1 MMHQTELETLPSS
14 RIVVLVGNYGSGK
27 TEISLNLALKLAA
40 RGEKVT
46 LVDLDIVNPYFRS
59 SERTAL
65 LNAHGIR
72 VYAPSFAMTTVD
84 VPSLPA
90 EIQAVFADKTRR
102 VIFDVGGDD
111 TGAAAL
117 GQYKPY
123 FDQDD
128 VTMLFVVNA
137 FRPLSGDPD
146 SVCDLM
152 HRIAAR
158 SRLTP
163 NTLVNNA
170 NVSWET
176 QEQDLLRGEELLK
189 EVSARMNI
197 PVGYLCAKQDIMER
211 LPENLTGERIQI
223 DILMRPEWL

>member
-1 MMHQTELETLPSS
+1 MQSENLPKA
-14 RIVVLVGNYGSGK
+14 RILVLVGNYGSGK
-27 TEISLNLALKLAA
+27 TEISLNLALKLAR

-59 SERTAL
+59 SERTEL
-65 LNAHGIR
+65 LEKEGVK
-72 VYAPSFAMTTVD
+72 VYAPSFAMSTVD

-90 EIQAVFADKTRR
+90 DIQAVFADKSRR

-128 VTMLFVVNA
+128 VEVLFVVNA
-137 FRPLSGDPD
+137 FRPLSGDAD

-152 HRIAAR
+152 LRVAGR
-158 SRLTP
+158 SRLSPTA
-163 NTLVNNA
+163 VINNA
-170 NVSWET
+170 NVAWET
-176 QEQDLLRGEELLK
+176 EESDLVRGEELLH
-189 EVSARMNI
+189 EVSTRMNLPI
-197 PVGYLCAKQDIMER
+197 GYLCAKQDILDK
-211 LPENLTGERIQI
+211 LPDHLSGERIAI
-223 DILMRPEWL
+223 EILMRPEWME

>member
-1 MMHQTELETLPSS
+1 MQSENLPKA
-14 RIVVLVGNYGSGK
+14 RILVLVGNYGSGK
-27 TEISLNLALKLAA
+27 TEISLNLALKLAR

-59 SERTAL
+59 SERTEL
-65 LNAHGIR
+65 LEKEGVK

-90 EIQAVFADKTRR
+90 DIQAVFADKSRR

-128 VTMLFVVNA
+128 VEVLFVVNA
-137 FRPLSGDPD
+137 FRPLSGDAD

-152 HRIAAR
+152 LRVAGR
-158 SRLTP
+158 SRLSPTA
-163 NTLVNNA
+163 VINNA
-170 NVSWET
+170 NVAWET
-176 QEQDLLRGEELLK
+176 EESDLVRGEELLH
-189 EVSARMNI
+189 EVSTRMNLPI
-197 PVGYLCAKQDIMER
+197 GYLCAKQDILDK
-211 LPENLTGERIQI
+211 LPDHLSGERIAI
-223 DILMRPEWL
+223 DILMRPEWME

>member
-1 MMHQTELETLPSS
+1 MQSENLPKA
-14 RIVVLVGNYGSGK
+14 RILVLMGNYGSGK
-27 TEISLNLALKLAA
+27 TEISLNLALKLAR

-59 SERTAL
+59 SERTEL
-65 LNAHGIR
+65 LEKEGVK
-72 VYAPSFAMTTVD
+72 VYAPSFAMSTVD

-90 EIQAVFADKTRR
+90 DIQAVFADKSRR

-128 VTMLFVVNA
+128 VEVLFVVNA
-137 FRPLSGDPD
+137 FRPLSGDAD

-152 HRIAAR
+152 LRVAGR
-158 SRLTP
+158 SRLSPTA
-163 NTLVNNA
+163 VINNA
-170 NVSWET
+170 NVAWET
-176 QEQDLLRGEELLK
+176 EESDLVRGEELLH
-189 EVSARMNI
+189 EVSTRMNLPI
-197 PVGYLCAKQDIMER
+197 GYLCAKQDILDK
-211 LPENLTGERIQI
+211 LPDHLSGERIAI
-223 DILMRPEWL
+223 DILMRPEWME

>member
-1 MMHQTELETLPSS
+1 MQSENLPKA
-14 RIVVLVGNYGSGK
+14 RILVLVGNYGSGK
-27 TEISLNLALKLAA
+27 TEISLNLALKLAR

-59 SERTAL
+59 SERTEL
-65 LNAHGIR
+65 LEKEGVK
-72 VYAPSFAMTTVD
+72 VYAPSFAMSTVD

-90 EIQAVFADKTRR
+90 DIQAVFADKSRR

-128 VTMLFVVNA
+128 VEVLFVVNA
-137 FRPLSGDPD
+137 FRPLSGDTD

-152 HRIAAR
+152 LRVAGR
-158 SRLTP
+158 SRLSPTA
-163 NTLVNNA
+163 VINNA
-170 NVSWET
+170 NVAWET
-176 QEQDLLRGEELLK
+176 EESDLVRGEELLR
-189 EVSARMNI
+189 EVSTRMNLPI
-197 PVGYLCAKQDIMER
+197 GYLCAKQDILDK
-211 LPENLTGERIQI
+211 LPDHLSGERIAI
-223 DILMRPEWL
+223 DILMRPEWME

>member
-1 MMHQTELETLPSS
+1 MQSENLPKA
-14 RIVVLVGNYGSGK
+14 RILVLVGNYGSGK
-27 TEISLNLALKLAA
+27 TEISLNLALKFAR

-59 SERTAL
+59 SERTEL
-65 LNAHGIR
+65 LEKEGVK
-72 VYAPSFAMTTVD
+72 VYAPSFAMSTVD

-90 EIQAVFADKTRR
+90 DIQAVFADKSRR

-128 VTMLFVVNA
+128 VEVLFVVNA
-137 FRPLSGDPD
+137 FRPLSGDAD

-152 HRIAAR
+152 LRVAGR
-158 SRLTP
+158 SRLSPTAGI
-163 NTLVNNA
+163 NNA
-170 NVSWET
+170 NVAWET
-176 QEQDLLRGEELLK
+176 EESDLVRGEELLR
-189 EVSARMNI
+189 EVSTRMNLPI
-197 PVGYLCAKQDIMER
+197 GYLCAKQDILDK
-211 LPENLTGERIQI
+211 LPDHLSGERIAI
-223 DILMRPEWL
+223 DILMRPEWME

>member
-1 MMHQTELETLPSS
+1 MQSENLPKA
-14 RIVVLVGNYGSGK
+14 RILVLVGNYGSGK
-27 TEISLNLALKLAA
+27 TEISLNLALKLAR

-59 SERTAL
+59 SERTEL
-65 LNAHGIR
+65 LEKEGVK
-72 VYAPSFAMTTVD
+72 VYAPSFAMSTVD

-90 EIQAVFADKTRR
+90 DIQAVFADKSRR

-128 VTMLFVVNA
+128 VEVLFVVNA
-137 FRPLSGDPD
+137 FRPLSGDAD

-152 HRIAAR
+152 LRVAGR
-158 SRLTP
+158 SRLSPTA
-163 NTLVNNA
+163 VINNA
-170 NVSWET
+170 NVAWET
-176 QEQDLLRGEELLK
+176 EESDLVRGEELLR
-189 EVSARMNI
+189 EVSARMDLPI
-197 PVGYLCAKQDIMER
+197 GYLCAKQDILDK
-211 LPENLTGERIQI
+211 LPDHLSGERIAI
-223 DILMRPEWL
+223 DILMRPEWME

>member
-1 MMHQTELETLPSS
+1 MQSENLPKA
-14 RIVVLVGNYGSGK
+14 RILVLVGNYGSGK
-27 TEISLNLALKLAA
+27 TEISLNLALKLTR

-59 SERTAL
+59 SERTEL
-65 LNAHGIR
+65 LEKEGVK
-72 VYAPSFAMTTVD
+72 VYAPSFAMSTVD

-90 EIQAVFADKTRR
+90 DIQAVFADKSRR

-128 VTMLFVVNA
+128 VEVLFVVNA
-137 FRPLSGDPD
+137 FRPLSGDAD

-152 HRIAAR
+152 LRVAGR
-158 SRLTP
+158 SRLSPTA
-163 NTLVNNA
+163 VINNA
-170 NVSWET
+170 NVAWET
-176 QEQDLLRGEELLK
+176 EESDLVRGEELLR
-189 EVSARMNI
+189 EVSTRMNLPI
-197 PVGYLCAKQDIMER
+197 GYLCAKQDILDK
-211 LPENLTGERIQI
+211 LPDHLSGERIAI
-223 DILMRPEWL
+223 DILMRPEWME

>member
-1 MMHQTELETLPSS
+1 MQSENLPKA
-14 RIVVLVGNYGSGK
+14 RILVLVGNYGSGK
-27 TEISLNLALKLAA
+27 TEISLNLALKLAR

-59 SERTAL
+59 SERTEL
-65 LNAHGIR
+65 LEKEGVK
-72 VYAPSFAMTTVD
+72 VYAPSFAMSTVD

-90 EIQAVFADKTRR
+90 DIQAVFADKSHR

-128 VTMLFVVNA
+128 VEVLFVVNA
-137 FRPLSGDPD
+137 FRPLSGDAD

-152 HRIAAR
+152 LRVAGR
-158 SRLTP
+158 SRLSPTA
-163 NTLVNNA
+163 VINNA
-170 NVSWET
+170 NVAWET
-176 QEQDLLRGEELLK
+176 EESDLVRGEELLR
-189 EVSARMNI
+189 EVSTRMNLPI
-197 PVGYLCAKQDIMER
+197 GYLCAKQDILDK
-211 LPENLTGERIQI
+211 LPDHLSGERIAI
-223 DILMRPEWL
+223 DILMRPEWME

>member
-1 MMHQTELETLPSS
+1 MQSENLPKA
-14 RIVVLVGNYGSGK
+14 RILVLVGNYGSGK
-27 TEISLNLALKLAA
+27 TEISLNLALKFAR

-59 SERTAL
+59 SERTEL
-65 LNAHGIR
+65 LEKEGVK
-72 VYAPSFAMTTVD
+72 VYAPSFAMSTVD

-90 EIQAVFADKTRR
+90 DIQAVFADKSRR

-128 VTMLFVVNA
+128 VEVLFVVNA
-137 FRPLSGDPD
+137 FRPLSGDAD

-152 HRIAAR
+152 LRVAGR
-158 SRLTP
+158 SRLSPTA
-163 NTLVNNA
+163 VINNA
-170 NVSWET
+170 NVAWET
-176 QEQDLLRGEELLK
+176 EESDLVRGEELLH
-189 EVSARMNI
+189 EVSTRMNLPI
-197 PVGYLCAKQDIMER
+197 GYLCAKQDILDK
-211 LPENLTGERIQI
+211 LPDHLSGERIAI
-223 DILMRPEWL
+223 EILMRPEWME

>member
-1 MMHQTELETLPSS
+1 MQSENLPKA
-14 RIVVLVGNYGSGK
+14 RILVLVGNYGSGK
-27 TEISLNLALKLAA
+27 TEISLNLALKLAR

-59 SERTAL
+59 SERTEL
-65 LNAHGIR
+65 LEKEGLK
-72 VYAPSFAMTTVD
+72 VYAPSFAMSTVD

-90 EIQAVFADKTRR
+90 DIQAVFADKSRR

-128 VTMLFVVNA
+128 VEVLFVVNA
-137 FRPLSGDPD
+137 FRPLSGDAD

-152 HRIAAR
+152 LRVAGR
-158 SRLTP
+158 SRLSPTA
-163 NTLVNNA
+163 VINNA
-170 NVSWET
+170 NVAWET
-176 QEQDLLRGEELLK
+176 EESDLVRGEELLH
-189 EVSARMNI
+189 EVSARMNLPI
-197 PVGYLCAKQDIMER
+197 GYLCAKQDILDK
-211 LPENLTGERIQI
+211 LPDHLSGERIAI
-223 DILMRPEWL
+223 DILMRPEWME

>member
-1 MMHQTELETLPSS
+1 MQSENLPKA
-14 RIVVLVGNYGSGK
+14 RILVLVGNYGSGK
-27 TEISLNLALKLAA
+27 TEISLNLALKLAR

-59 SERTAL
+59 SERTEL
-65 LNAHGIR
+65 LEKEGVK
-72 VYAPSFAMTTVD
+72 VYAPSFAMSTVD

-90 EIQAVFADKTRR
+90 DIQAVFADKSRR

-128 VTMLFVVNA
+128 VEVLFVVNA
-137 FRPLSGDPD
+137 FRPLSGDAD

-152 HRIAAR
+152 LRVAGR
-158 SRLTP
+158 SRLSPTA
-163 NTLVNNA
+163 VINNA
-170 NVSWET
+170 NVAWET
-176 QEQDLLRGEELLK
+176 EESDLVRGEELLR
-189 EVSARMNI
+189 EVSTRMNLPI
-197 PVGYLCAKQDIMER
+197 GYLCAKQDILDK
-211 LPENLTGERIQI
+211 LPDHLSGERIAI
-223 DILMRPEWL
+223 EILMRPEWME

>member
-1 MMHQTELETLPSS
+1 MQNEKLPQS
-14 RIVVLVGNYGSGK
+14 RILVLVGNYGSGK
-27 TEISLNLALKLAA
+27 TEISLNLALKLAR

-59 SERTAL
+59 SERTNL
-65 LNAHGIR
+65 LEENGVK

-90 EIQAVFADKTRR
+90 DIQAVFADKSRR

-128 VTMLFVVNA
+128 VEVLFVVNA

-146 SVCDLM
+146 AVCDLLL
-152 HRIAAR
+152 RVAGR
-158 SRLTP
+158 SRLQP
-163 NTLVNNA
+163 SALINNA
-170 NVSWET
+170 NVAWET
-176 QEQDLLRGEELLK
+176 EAEDLARGEELLAA
-189 EVSARMNI
+189 VSKRLGI
-197 PVGYLCAKQDIMER
+197 PVGYLCAKADIME
-211 LPENLTGERIQI
+211 
-223 DILMRPEWL
+223 

>member
-1 MMHQTELETLPSS
+1 MQSENLPKA
-14 RIVVLVGNYGSGK
+14 RILVLVGNYGSGK
-27 TEISLNLALKLAA
+27 TEISLNLALKLAR

-59 SERTAL
+59 SERTEL
-65 LNAHGIR
+65 LEKEGVK
-72 VYAPSFAMTTVD
+72 VYAPSFAMSTVD

-90 EIQAVFADKTRR
+90 DIQAVFADKSRR

-128 VTMLFVVNA
+128 VEVLFVVNA
-137 FRPLSGDPD
+137 FRPLSGDAD

-152 HRIAAR
+152 LRVAGR
-158 SRLTP
+158 SRLSPTA
-163 NTLVNNA
+163 VINNA
-170 NVSWET
+170 NVAWET
-176 QEQDLLRGEELLK
+176 EESDLVRGEELLH
-189 EVSARMNI
+189 EVSTRMNLPI
-197 PVGYLCAKQDIMER
+197 GYLCAKQDILDK
-211 LPENLTGERIQI
+211 LPDHLSGERIAI
-223 DILMRPEWL
+223 DLLMRPEWME

>member
-1 MMHQTELETLPSS
+1 MQSENLPKA
-14 RIVVLVGNYGSGK
+14 RILVLVGNYGSGK
-27 TEISLNLALKLAA
+27 TEISLNLALKLAR

-59 SERTAL
+59 SERTEL
-65 LNAHGIR
+65 LEKEGVK

-90 EIQAVFADKTRR
+90 DIQAVFADKSRR

-128 VTMLFVVNA
+128 VEVLFVVNA
-137 FRPLSGDPD
+137 FRPLSGDAD

-152 HRIAAR
+152 LRVAGR
-158 SRLTP
+158 SRLSPTA
-163 NTLVNNA
+163 VINNA
-170 NVSWET
+170 NVAWET
-176 QEQDLLRGEELLK
+176 EESDLVRGEELLR
-189 EVSARMNI
+189 EVSSRMNLPI
-197 PVGYLCAKQDIMER
+197 GYLCAKQDILDK
-211 LPENLTGERIQI
+211 LPDHLSGERIAI
-223 DILMRPEWL
+223 DILMRPEWME